1 MCWLS
6 SSAAPPDLLLEIA
19 FTLAL
24 LLVRHVW
31 VCFFAIL
38 FFFNRHFV
46 RVLTIETRCFL
57 EEISCQSGFC
67 NDSGALSSS
76 ENPLKENCSVSKIMN
91 EVHEAVSVTQ
101 GVSTPLRPH
110 HYS

>member
-6 SSAAPPDLLLEIA
+6 SNSAPPAPAGNCIYLGTA
-19 FTLAL
+19 FGQACLG
-24 LLVRHVW
+24 LLV
-31 VCFFAIL
+31 IL
-38 FFFNRHFV
+38 FIFFNRHFV

-76 ENPLKENCSVSKIMN
+76 ENPLKENSSLSIIMN

-101 GVSTPLRPH
+101 GVSTPP
-110 HYS
+110 